1 MEKNNQIYFALCEDG
16 TLDIFE
22 SIHEIRKQCEGI
34 DVESGVWDFF
44 DHTGKPLTPLF
55 HTPNR
60 IKKHLFGLLTSITSS
75 HHFHLG
81 PHEDGG
87 QPQLLNILTKKTIPK
102 PQKFLKDI
110 IEVTVYAKKHQTE

>member
-60 IKKHLFGLLTSITSS
+60 IKKHLFGLITSITSS
-75 HHFHLG
+75 QNFDLV
-81 PHEDGG
+81 PQEDGG
-87 QPQLLNILTKKTIPK
+87 QPQLLNLLTEKTILNPN
-102 PQKFLKDI
+102 KFFKDI
-110 IEVTVYAKKHQTE
+110 SEVADYAKKQQTE